1 MIPTQA
7 SDLVKMRVES
17 ERQLAEVEE
26 LLASLSLSLSLSRP
40 SKLFG
45 GRTSRSGR
53 CSGTWRTCA
62 F

>member
-26 LLASLSLSLSLSRP
+26 LLASLSRP